1 MAARLTL
8 FVPRFI
14 ALTVIVLLATAT
26 LTFAADNGTV
36 VAPAP
41 QAAAVAAKPAVLVV
55 PDVRN
60 EVYVFAKSTLE
71 EAGFAWKVTGGVPG
85 YPANRVAAQ
94 SPAPGTRVID
104 TGAPTISVSLNRN
117 SAYEQKGEPENA
129 SRFSGTALVLA
140 DAAGN
145 PIAVPKARHHKPK
158 KKAAPKRTHAPKKR
172 HAPKKKH
179 APKQKA
185 RLKPKAKPKRVKPKA
200 KRTKRPPAFTVP
212 GGRSEPPNE
221 IPLSDRARL
230 LGVWLSSHPEPTDP
244 NVRHWL
250 YQHAWV
256 VEGARLGWWHGDRA
270 LETLIRVDRR
280 VQSLWGVGAK
290 SEAAARAALVEVRA
304 KSR

>member
-1 MAARLTL
+1 MAARLAL
-8 FVPRFI
+8 FVPRFV

-26 LTFAADNGTV
+26 LTFAAENRTV
-36 VAPAP
+36 AAPAS
-41 QAAAVAAKPAVLVV
+41 QAAVTPAKRAVLVV
-55 PDVRN
+55 PDVRS

-104 TGAPTISVSLNRN
+104 TGAPTISVSLSRN

-129 SRFSGTALVLA
+129 SRFPGTALVLA

-145 PIAVPKARHHKPK
+145 PVVVSKAPK
-158 KKAAPKRTHAPKKR
+158 KKAAPKRK

-179 APKQKA
+179 AAAPKAKA
-185 RLKPKAKPKRVKPKA
+185 RLKPKVKPKRVNKPKA
-200 KRTKRPPAFTVP
+200 KGKRSPAFTVP
-212 GGRSEPPNE
+212 GGRPEPQHE
-221 IPLSDRARL
+221 LPLTTRARL
-230 LGVWLSSHPEPTDP
+230 LAVWLSGHREPTEA

-256 VEGARLGWWHGDRA
+256 VAGARFGWWHGAEA

-280 VQSLWGVGAK
+280 VQSLWGIGAR
-290 SEAAARAALVEVRA
+290 SEAAARAALTEVRA
-304 KSR
+304 QSR

>member
-1 MAARLTL
+1 MAARLAL
-8 FVPRFI
+8 FVPRFV

-26 LTFAADNGTV
+26 LTFAAENRTV
-36 VAPAP
+36 AAPAP
-41 QAAAVAAKPAVLVV
+41 QAAAAPAKRAVLVV

-94 SPAPGTRVID
+94 APAAGTRVID
-104 TGAPTISVSLNRN
+104 TGAPTISVALSHN

-129 SRFSGTALVLA
+129 SRFTGTALVLA

-145 PIAVPKARHHKPK
+145 PIALPHTPK
-158 KKAAPKRTHAPKKR
+158 KKAAPKRK
-172 HAPKKKH
+172 HAPKKKQAA
-179 APKQKA
+179 APKPKA
-185 RLKPKAKPKRVKPKA
+185 RLKPKVKPKRVDKPKA
-200 KRTKRPPAFTVP
+200 NRKRPPAFTVP
-212 GGRSEPPNE
+212 GGRPEPLHE
-221 IPLSDRARL
+221 LPLTTRARL
-230 LGVWLSSHPEPTDP
+230 LGVWLSSHREPTDA
-244 NVRHWL
+244 NVRYWL

-256 VEGARLGWWHGDRA
+256 VAGARFGWWHGAEA

-280 VQSLWGVGAK
+280 VQSLWGIGAR
-290 SEAAARAALVEVRA
+290 SEAAARAALTEVRA

>member
-1 MAARLTL
+1 MAARLAL
-8 FVPRFI
+8 FVPRFV

-26 LTFAADNGTV
+26 LTFAAENRTV
-36 VAPAP
+36 AAPAP
-41 QAAAVAAKPAVLVV
+41 QAAVAPAKRAVLVV

-104 TGAPTISVSLNRN
+104 TGAPTISVSLSRN

-129 SRFSGTALVLA
+129 SRFAGTALVLA

-145 PIAVPKARHHKPK
+145 PLAVPHAPK
-158 KKAAPKRTHAPKKR
+158 KKAGPKRK

-179 APKQKA
+179 APAPKPKA
-185 RLKPKAKPKRVKPKA
+185 RLKPKVKPKRVHKPKA
-200 KRTKRPPAFTVP
+200 KHKRPPAFTVP
-212 GGRSEPPNE
+212 GGRPEPQHE
-221 IPLSDRARL
+221 LPLTTRARL
-230 LGVWLSSHPEPTDP
+230 LGVWLSGHREPTDAS
-244 NVRHWL
+244 VSHWL

-256 VEGARLGWWHGDRA
+256 VAGARLGWWHGAEA

-280 VQSLWGVGAK
+280 VQSLWGIGAK
-290 SEAAARAALVEVRA
+290 SEAAARAALAEVRA

>member
-1 MAARLTL
+1 MAARLAL
-8 FVPRFI
+8 FVPRFV

-26 LTFAADNGTV
+26 LTFAAENRTV
-36 VAPAP
+36 AAPAP
-41 QAAAVAAKPAVLVV
+41 QAAAAPAKRAVLVV

-71 EAGFAWKVTGGVPG
+71 EAGFAWKVTSGVPG

-94 SPAPGTRVID
+94 SPAAGTRVID
-104 TGAPTISVSLNRN
+104 TGAPTVSVSLSHN

-129 SRFSGTALVLA
+129 SRFAGTALVLA
-140 DAAGN
+140 DGAGN
-145 PIAVPKARHHKPK
+145 PVAVPHAPK
-158 KKAAPKRTHAPKKR
+158 KKAAPKRK

-179 APKQKA
+179 APAPKPKA
-185 RLKPKAKPKRVKPKA
+185 RLKPKVKPKRVDKPKA
-200 KRTKRPPAFTVP
+200 KRKRPPAFTVP
-212 GGRSEPPNE
+212 GGRPEPQHE
-221 IPLSDRARL
+221 LPLTTRARL
-230 LGVWLSSHPEPTDP
+230 LGVWLASHREPTDA

-256 VEGARLGWWHGDRA
+256 VEGARFGWWHGAEA

-280 VQSLWGVGAK
+280 VQSLWGMGAR
-290 SEAAARAALVEVRA
+290 SEAAARAALTEVRA